1 MSDHQHAACKAL
13 ATADAGAVE
22 VLGAS
27 SDSTAPSF
35 NTAQH
40 KEKAMTA
47 PTKSEKPLLAFIE
60 AGGVNNTP
68 VPAPSATVDE
78 PDADQQMQIILAIA
92 TLKMAGYRVVKQ
104 RKPKTFKRGKDRVG
118 PTFVCEFSDGTVAR
132 MTTFTPSDKLDW
144 ARGERLAQAAWRSR
158 WRRQQRIYT
167 PYPVVEPVPPAIV
180 EAHFEEQNGTVLG
193 RRPNREQS
201 NA

>member
-13 ATADAGAVE
+13 ATADVGAVE

-40 KEKAMTA
+40 KEKAMTVPA
-47 PTKSEKPLLAFIE
+47 KSEKPLLALIE
-60 AGGVNNTP
+60 ADGVSNPP

-78 PDADQQMQIILAIA
+78 PDADRQMQIILAIA
-92 TLKMAGYRVVKQ
+92 TLKMAGYRVVKP

-118 PTFVCEFSDGTVAR
+118 PTFVCEFSDGTITR
-132 MTTFTPSDKLDW
+132 MTTFTPLDKLDW

-180 EAHFEEQNGTVLG
+180 EAHFEEQDGTMLA
-193 RRPNREQS
+193 RRPG
-201 NA
+201 